1 MGIDKQKKGFLAYF
15 LLVTVVF
22 LMIHSVSYYK
32 GITENRRAEL
42 IDTDTYMR
50 LVRVEQLAETG
61 DWYNS
66 VIHRSNYPYGDELHW
81 TRPLDVILLGGA
93 YALAPFTGFKQGLL
107 YWGIIISPLIGILT
121 LLALYWAA
129 RRVMSNESR
138 RLLWILFI
146 AQPILLQVFYF
157 GRPDHHSLLML
168 LFILLLGCL
177 FRMVEERENN
187 RYVILGGLIASFAMW
202 VSVEFIFAIIMVY
215 ITLGVLWLLKSK
227 AYARQLLLFSLT
239 LFIFSTAALFIER
252 PLSALFVTEYDK
264 ISIAH
269 LFVFM
274 LAVIATY
281 LLTLIRK
288 SALSA
293 RLLKAG
299 VILIT
304 SCLTIYLVFPD
315 FYGGPYSKLNQAII
329 PIWLSRVSEVQP
341 VWALD
346 PYNATIIIGSIIL
359 FLIYFIY
366 LLMEQRFT
374 EHLNLLTPLASG
386 FAIFLPLGLY
396 QVRMDYYLLVIII
409 FLLAV
414 FLNNIISS
422 ISKLQIKNLYKPVL
436 RVLVMF
442 IFILGLPGVGI
453 LLLLND
459 PAESDTINPDLKG
472 ITSFLNEYQQ
482 VNPQEQTILTFIDF
496 GPQILYRTNYNIIA
510 GPYHRNDSGIL
521 YTYEVM
527 AADKFEQT
535 KEMLDERSI
544 DLILLCPDSTEKR
557 FYKQTENKSTFY
569 EQLVNG
575 KSPEYLEK
583 VDLPK
588 ELAESFILFKVRS
601 I

>member
-129 RRVMSNESR
+129 RRVMSKESR

-202 VSVEFIFAIIMVY
+202 VSVEFIFAIIVVY

-227 AYARQLLLFSLT
+227 AYARQMLLFSLI

-252 PLSALFVTEYDK
+252 PLSALLIVEYDK

-274 LAVIATY
+274 VAVIATY
-281 LLTLIRK
+281 LLTLVK
-288 SALSA
+288 SRVLSY
-293 RLLKAG
+293 RLLETTG
-299 VILIT
+299 ILLSSGLI
-304 SCLTIYLVFPD
+304 IWLVFPA
-315 FYGGPYSKLNQAII
+315 FYQGPMAGVNKAIV
-329 PIWLSRVSEVQP
+329 PIWLSKVTEVQP
-341 VWALD
+341 VWSLE
-346 PYNATIIIGSIIL
+346 PYHMTIIFGSIIL
-359 FLIYFIY
+359 FTGYIVYLIVKNKFSDHI
-366 LLMEQRFT
+366 
-374 EHLNLLTPLASG
+374 NLLAPLVGG
-386 FAIFLPLGLY
+386 FLIFLPLGLY

-409 FLLAV
+409 MLLAV
-414 FLNNIISS
+414 LLSEIISS

-436 RVLVMF
+436 RVLVMLV
-442 IFILGLPGVGI
+442 FILGLPGVGI
-453 LLLLND
+453 LLSLEDAKDN
-459 PAESDTINPDLKG
+459 SSSISPDLKLLS
-472 ITSFLNEYQQ
+472 SFLNEYQQ
-482 VNPQEQTILTFIDF
+482 DNNQDKTILTFIDF
-496 GPQILYRTNYNIIA
+496 GPQILYRTDFNVVST
-510 GPYHRNDSGIL
+510 PYHRNDQGIL
-521 YTYEVM
+521 FNYNVM
-527 AADKFEQT
+527 AEDNLNYA
-535 KEMLDERSI
+535 KEMLNQREI
-544 DLILLCPDSTEKR
+544 DLIIICSESSEKR
-557 FYKQTENKSTFY
+557 FYKKSNNNATFY
-569 EQLVNG
+569 EKLISGQIPDFIEEISLPADLKNTFNVYKI
-575 KSPEYLEK
+575 KS
-583 VDLPK
+583 
-588 ELAESFILFKVRS
+588 
-601 I
+601 